1 MIEREERE
9 KRSIN
14 VVLALS
20 TIDQKLILD
29 YLEHPR
35 EPSPAMLE
43 ALKMYS
49 LYASKST
56 K

>member
-1 MIEREERE
+1 MEEIE
-9 KRSIN
+9 KSSKN
-14 VVLALS
+14 VVLNLS
-20 TIDQKLILD
+20 THDQRLIFD
-29 YLEHPR
+29 CLEHHR
-35 EPSPAMLE
+35 EPNPAMLE